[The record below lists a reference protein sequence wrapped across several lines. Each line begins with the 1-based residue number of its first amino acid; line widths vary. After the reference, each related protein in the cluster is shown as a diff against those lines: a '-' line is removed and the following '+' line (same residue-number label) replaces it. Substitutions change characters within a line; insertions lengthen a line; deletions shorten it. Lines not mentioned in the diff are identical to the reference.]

1 MKREL
6 GLLLSMCVITPVY
19 ADVLVAPGTKATL
32 TVDYDYVAAGKVSVD
47 NVEQIKDWNVHRAF
61 SLNVQV
67 SAVAQLP
74 TPTMQP
80 LDATQLADVSNKQAR
95 IVGMQQKMAPT
106 MADMQKII
114 EKCGGMENEACIT
127 RDIANYGM
135 NMKATPELKSAKADA
150 AALSKQGPARYQMW
164 QLDSQ
169 SGTYLI
175 DEVYHKQVFEMTC
188 TNKPGHT
195 CKSEETRKGGGNM
208 SSPPGGKA
216 LAGSA
221 VLEFDSVKKDLLI
234 NLAIPPAQLGYT
246 KTVVTSIIDDDS
258 GGTKQSVAIG
268 IPGNTIGLVTISVP
282 TDVHSLSGT
291 QTLQLKGKVGEG
303 GTLTVKWRFTVQ

>member
-1 MKREL
+1 MKKQL
-6 GLLLSMCVITPVY
+6 GLLLSVCAITPAY
-19 ADVLVAPGTKATL
+19 SDVLVAPGTKGTL
-32 TVDYDYVAAGKVSVD
+32 TVDYDYVAAGKVSVG
-47 NVEQIKDWNVHRAF
+47 NVEQIRDWSVHRTF
-61 SLNVQV
+61 SLNAQV

-74 TPTMQP
+74 TPTMHP
-80 LDATQLADVSNKQAR
+80 ADGALADASNKQAR
-95 IVGMQQKMAPT
+95 MVGMQQKMAPV

-114 EKCGGMENEACIT
+114 DKCGGMENEACVT
-127 RDIANYGM
+127 REVASYGM

-150 AALSKQGPARYQMW
+150 VALSKLGPARYQMW

-221 VLEFDSVKKDLLI
+221 VLEFDNVKKDLLI

-246 KTVVTSIIDDDS
+246 KTVVTNIIDDDS

-268 IPGNTIGLVTISVP
+268 IPGNSIGLVTVNIP

-291 QTLQLKGKVGEG
+291 QTAQYKGKEGEG
-303 GTLTVKWRFTVQ
+303 GTLTVKWRFTIQ